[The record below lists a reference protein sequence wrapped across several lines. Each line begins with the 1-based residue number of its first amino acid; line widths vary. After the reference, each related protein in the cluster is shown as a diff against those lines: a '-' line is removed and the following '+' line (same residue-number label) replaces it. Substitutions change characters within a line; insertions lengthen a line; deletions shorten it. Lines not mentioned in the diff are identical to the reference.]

1 MARFIL
7 VNYRSVYILAKIQI
21 KILKQNL
28 NASSDIQQKIWKPI
42 LHFILVLLFL
52 EIIEIAIIVLEKVIK
67 ILPN

>member
-28 NASSDIQQKIWKPI
+28 NASSDIQQKI
-42 LHFILVLLFL
+42 
-52 EIIEIAIIVLEKVIK
+52 
-67 ILPN
+67 